1 MSADAAQPGP
11 TDLVSQALL
20 AELAKKVREL
30 GLVVWVDAEGHYT
43 GWADRFASQA
53 GSPGAAVPYPFVRYR
68 NSYLELMLALEPYA
82 NDLHPEHV
90 LVHLPGLNKDTV
102 RETPVFELY
111 KAGKTFEKNLA
122 TLVREAARGEARPE
136 EVEKFLASSDVSLE
150 SADAWLAGL
159 RAAPRDEFSLRVETW
174 GVEDVALGLFRSD
187 ARLTQDLAK
196 NGKRLFSFLEKGL
209 GITAAWCEFMGMD
222 PELSAAGATTLVA
235 TWLMAVE
242 FVSDLT
248 TAPSTAA
255 LVPLAK
261 LGPYKEVCR
270 RLAER
275 ARVEEPEIY
284 ANFAGDLQDKLL
296 ADRSHPA
303 SVLGS
308 IDTFRFEEATTR
320 VAALAAL
327 AAGDWEGANRFADE
341 HTPQKCF
348 WVRRSEGLQRTWE
361 VLRHAAAAGCAIA
374 QFPQPLKG
382 CASLEEAVERY
393 ATRLAHVDRL
403 HRFFEQRAHALIAHD
418 LDDYDQLLEAR
429 TVLRAAYRAWADGLT
444 RAFAQLCKNYGV
456 LPPPEL
462 RQRHVF
468 SSVVQPLVEQG
479 GRVAFFMVD
488 ALRFE
493 MAQALAEE
501 LKRDKF
507 SVALQPRLAELPTIT
522 SVGMNALAPVDKNG
536 RLQPAFEGDKLA
548 GMRNGGYTVKAP
560 ADRVRAMR
568 ERSGSALDFELD
580 ELSAMN
586 STELKRALGTKP
598 GLIVVRSRELD
609 DAGEVGMHLGTFD
622 HTLTL
627 LRSAVSLLQQ
637 AGVER
642 FVIASDHGFLLQD
655 SGAQKVPFGG
665 SKRSADRRH
674 VLASAPS
681 GMPDVL
687 EVPFA
692 ALEYDAE
699 TPQYLVFR
707 QDTALF
713 DVATKIAPFVHGGN
727 SLQERVIPVL
737 VVERQGRRG
746 KTTTK
751 YEIIAVPEVGKLG
764 RQRLRLSLRLQK
776 ESSAALSFHAPKA
789 IALAFRVPKRT
800 DVQLTLLDATPP
812 AKLMDGRI
820 SLPPNG
826 ESAVIEFELEGE
838 TDERLRVEVY
848 HPDAVE
854 DVAAKVVEGFFEV
867 FRNRRLPKAKDTET
881 PPAATAAA
889 ATETPRSP
897 TPAPA
902 AVPVA
907 PLTVAPVVDAG
918 PAGDWQS
925 LIGDVE
931 FRKVLVF
938 IEQRRSM
945 NEAELAQVLGSAR
958 RVRAFSREFD
968 TLMARVPFAVEIVIV
983 GGLKTYVRKE

>member
-1 MSADAAQPGP
+1 MIADGARAAP

-20 AELAKKVREL
+20 GEVAKKVREL

-43 GWADRFASQA
+43 NWIDRLASQA
-53 GSPGAAVPYPFVRYR
+53 GTPGTVIPSPLPLPSPFPYPIVRYR
-68 NSYLELMLALEPYA
+68 NSYLELMLALESYA

-136 EVEKFLASSDVSLE
+136 EVENFLAGGDVSLE
-150 SADAWLAGL
+150 GADVWLANL
-159 RAAPRDEFSLRVETW
+159 RAAPRDEFSLRVDAW
-174 GVEDVALGLFRSD
+174 GAEDVALGLFRGD
-187 ARLTQDLAK
+187 PRFDQDLK
-196 NGKRLFSFLEKGL
+196 LHGERMFSFLQKGL
-209 GITAAWCEFMGMD
+209 GVTAAWCDFMEIDRHLTPG
-222 PELSAAGATTLVA
+222 GATTLVA

-242 FVSDLT
+242 FVSDLAP
-248 TAPSTAA
+248 APSTAA
-255 LVPLAK
+255 LLPLGK
-261 LGPYKEVCR
+261 LGPYKDVCR
-270 RLAER
+270 RLAAR
-275 ARVEEPEIY
+275 ARAEEPDTYES
-284 ANFAGDLQDKLL
+284 FAGQLQEKLM

-303 SVLGS
+303 SALGS

-320 VAALAAL
+320 RAALAAL
-327 AAGDWEGANRFADE
+327 GAGDWDGASRFADE
-341 HTPQKCF
+341 HTPKECF
-348 WVRRSEGLQRTWE
+348 WVRRSPGLQRTWE
-361 VLRHAAAAGCAIA
+361 VLRHGADAGRAIA
-374 QFPQPLKG
+374 QHPQPLKG

-393 ATRLAHVDRL
+393 ASRLSQVDRL

-418 LDDYDQLLEAR
+418 LDDYDQLLDAR
-429 TVLRAAYRAWADGLT
+429 TVLRAAYRTWADGLN
-444 RAFAQLCKNYGV
+444 RAFSELCRTYGV
-456 LPPPEL
+456 LPSPDL
-462 RQRHVF
+462 RQRHLF
-468 SSVVQPLVEQG
+468 NDVVQPLVEQG

-493 MAQALAEE
+493 MAQALADE

-507 SVALQPRLAELPTIT
+507 SVALQARLAELPTIT
-522 SVGMNALAPVDKNG
+522 SIGMNALAPVEKNG
-536 RLQPAFEGDKLA
+536 RLQVAVDGDKLMGLRTQA
-548 GMRNGGYTVKAP
+548 YAVKVP

-568 ERSGSALDFELD
+568 DRSGSALDLELD
-580 ELSAMN
+580 TLSGM
-586 STELKRALGTKP
+586 STGELKRAIGTKP

-609 DAGEVGMHLGTFD
+609 DAGEAGLHLGTFD

-655 SGAQKVPFGG
+655 SGAQKYPY
-665 SKRSADRRH
+665 SSNKRVADRRH
-674 VLASAPS
+674 VLVSAPS

-692 ALEYDAE
+692 ALEYDTE

-707 QDTALF
+707 QDTALW
-713 DVATKIAPFVHGGN
+713 DVAAKIAPFVHGGN

-746 KTTTK
+746 KTATR
-751 YEIIAVPEVGKLG
+751 YEIVAIPETGRLG

-776 ESSAALSFHAPKA
+776 KSSAELSFHAPKA
-789 IALAFRVPKRT
+789 IALALRVPKRP

-812 AKLMDGRI
+812 AKLADGRI

-826 ESAVIEFELEGE
+826 ESAVVEFELEGE
-838 TDERLRVEVY
+838 TDEMLRVEVF

-854 DVAAKVVEGFFEV
+854 DVEPKVVEGFFEV
-867 FRNRRLPKAKDTET
+867 FRNRRLAKAGEDETPSVARAPAVQT
-881 PPAATAAA
+881 PPA
-889 ATETPRSP
+889 
-897 TPAPA
+897 
-902 AVPVA
+902 VPV
-907 PLTVAPVVDAG
+907 PSPG

-925 LIGDVE
+925 LIEDVD
-931 FRKVLVF
+931 FRKVLAF

-968 TLMARVPFAVEIVIV
+968 TLMGRVPFAVEIVSV
-983 GGLKTYVRKE
+983 SGLKTYVRKE